1 MMHCLDTGVKY
12 CTDGREQIEGERH
25 KAEANLLGCSCYCFC
40 CVLCVV
46 LADPMVIN
54 LYVVLAGYYRPLDCG
69 QQRCRIQLRHFH
81 PWQKNCYN
89 PHRAARVRRREVA

>member
-25 KAEANLLGCSCYCFC
+25 KAEGINFITCLLT
-40 CVLCVV
+40 
-46 LADPMVIN
+46 DPMVIN

-81 PWQKNCYN
+81 PWQRNCYN
-89 PHRAARVRRREVA
+89 LHRAARVRRREVA